1 MSHDII
7 GLFSNIALKE
17 TMIKAVDFL
26 ISKKYI
32 LKILKG
38 DLQLLESAAFETDF
52 TFMERIYDKIHRTT
66 I

>member
-38 DLQLLESAAFETDF
+38 DLQLLESAAFETD
-52 TFMERIYDKIHRTT
+52 RTT